1 MRLRN
6 MVQTKNNYLIQ
17 LNQAKA
23 HFLTYDQEQLIRKF
37 QLQHDAQ
44 YFYIKFLCKLYRLS
58 RSTGDLERL
67 ENGHW
72 QDANTFGEVMVL
84 LDLLCDSRVDRCLA
98 KQWQSMQS
106 FGLNFHRGLLE
117 SRDPFADRIDR
128 APEAFRKACLAFSAT
143 PLSGCDIGYSIEL
156 FDGLSV
162 AIQFWHGDDD
172 FFPRVCWLWDANA
185 LQYLKYETMHF
196 AIGFIREQL
205 LKQMRDK

>member
-1 MRLRN
+1 

-44 YFYIKFLCKLYRLS
+44 YFYVKFLCKLYRLS

-67 ENGHW
+67 ENGH
-72 QDANTFGEVMVL
+72 
-84 LDLLCDSRVDRCLA
+84 CLA

-106 FGLNFHRGLLE
+106 FGLNFHRELLE

-196 AIGFIREQL
+196 ATGFIREQL

>member
-1 MRLRN
+1 

-17 LNQAKA
+17 VNQAKA

-37 QLQHDAQ
+37 QLQHDTQ
-44 YFYIKFLCKLYRLS
+44 HFYVKFLCKRYRLS
-58 RSTGDLERL
+58 RSTGDLERQ

-106 FGLNFHRGLLE
+106 FGLNFHQELLE
-117 SRDPFADRIDR
+117 SRDPFAERIDQ
-128 APEAFRKACLAFSAT
+128 APEDFSHACSALSGE

-156 FDGLSV
+156 FDGLPV
-162 AIQFWHGDDD
+162 AIQFWHGDDE
-172 FFPRVCWLWDANA
+172 FFPRVRWLWDANA

-205 LKQMRDK
+205 LKLMNDE